1 MPEFFGR
8 LVDGPCGY
16 YRILTR
22 NLMLEV
28 ESTSQ
33 RGLTA
38 TGSGRNWRGISFRR
52 QRGDILFLTDRPV
65 GR

>member
-1 MPEFFGR
+1 MPEFCGR

-33 RGLTA
+33 QALRPPEVA
-38 TGSGRNWRGISFRR
+38 ETGGAYRFAVSGAISSS
-52 QRGDILFLTDRPV
+52 
-65 GR
+65 